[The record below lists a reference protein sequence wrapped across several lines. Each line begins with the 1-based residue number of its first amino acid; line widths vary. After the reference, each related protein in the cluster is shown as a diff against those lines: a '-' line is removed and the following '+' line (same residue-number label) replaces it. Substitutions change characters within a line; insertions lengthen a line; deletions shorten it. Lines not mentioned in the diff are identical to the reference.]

1 MLDRRCPARRRERG
15 GGVLEINYSGARV
28 TPSFFP
34 LDDAAL
40 ALVALHD
47 RLNEALIQK
56 VVLRIIELTQ
66 PAVLP
71 GWRWP

>member
-1 MLDRRCPARRRERG
+1 MR
-15 GGVLEINYSGARV
+15 EINYSGARV

-47 RLNEALIQK
+47 RLGEAMIRE
-56 VVLRIIELTQ
+56 VVIRIIELTR
-66 PAVLP
+66 PMDLP
-71 GWRWP
+71 RRRWR

>member
-1 MLDRRCPARRRERG
+1 
-15 GGVLEINYSGARV
+15 V